1 MEGHKK
7 VKSLHSPPSP
17 TPPDPVNALA
27 LLPIVFPDSLQTS
40 PVHLLCARLIAKSFA
55 CIVSVSFPV
64 KPMQFTAV
72 TVEVERLA
80 QGHSNVAGVGDG
92 ILVHLI
98 AKPVLPMPSKEEC
111 FFVVVFLVNA
121 SFCIL
126 LCFLM
131 SRCYA
136 FLCLLPAFVP
146 SVFTGCHFER
156 RGVGIGG
163 YDSCQP

>member
-1 MEGHKK
+1 MEGNKK

-27 LLPIVFPDSLQTS
+27 LLSIVFPDSLQTS
-40 PVHLLCARLIAKSFA
+40 PVHLLCARLIAKPFA
-55 CIVSVSFPV
+55 RMASVSARFIAKPFARMASVSARLIAKPFTRMASVSLPV
-64 KPMQFTAV
+64 KPTQFTAV
-72 TVEVERLA
+72 AVEVERLA
-80 QGHSNVAGVGDG
+80 QRHGSVAGVGDG

-126 LCFLM
+126 LFFLI
-131 SRCYA
+131 SRC
-136 FLCLLPAFVP
+136 
-146 SVFTGCHFER
+146 
-156 RGVGIGG
+156 
-163 YDSCQP
+163 

>member
-1 MEGHKK
+1 MEGNKK

-27 LLPIVFPDSLQTS
+27 LLSIVFPDSLQTS
-40 PVHLLCARLIAKSFA
+40 PVHLLCARLIAKPFA
-55 CIVSVSFPV
+55 RMASVSARLIAKPFTRMASVSLPV
-64 KPMQFTAV
+64 KPTQFTAV
-72 TVEVERLA
+72 AVEVERLA
-80 QGHSNVAGVGDG
+80 QRHGSVAGVGDG

-126 LCFLM
+126 LFFLI
-131 SRCYA
+131 SRC
-136 FLCLLPAFVP
+136 
-146 SVFTGCHFER
+146 
-156 RGVGIGG
+156 
-163 YDSCQP
+163 

>member
-1 MEGHKK
+1 MLKMEGNKK

-27 LLPIVFPDSLQTS
+27 LLSIVFPDSLQTS
-40 PVHLLCARLIAKSFA
+40 PVHLLCARLIAKPFA
-55 CIVSVSFPV
+55 RMASVSARLIAKPFTRMASVSLPV
-64 KPMQFTAV
+64 KPTQFTAV
-72 TVEVERLA
+72 AVEVERLA
-80 QGHSNVAGVGDG
+80 QRHGSVAGVGDG

-126 LCFLM
+126 LFFLI
-131 SRCYA
+131 SRC
-136 FLCLLPAFVP
+136 
-146 SVFTGCHFER
+146 
-156 RGVGIGG
+156 
-163 YDSCQP
+163 